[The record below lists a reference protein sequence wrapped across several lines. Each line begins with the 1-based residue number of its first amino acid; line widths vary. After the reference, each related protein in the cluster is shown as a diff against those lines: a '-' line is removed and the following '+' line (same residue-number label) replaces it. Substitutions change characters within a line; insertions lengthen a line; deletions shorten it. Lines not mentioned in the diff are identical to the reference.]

1 MSRLSLLMLCSAVLG
16 LAPGCAKRSYSDAA
30 SPPAAMTESAGFSG
44 SGGGEAVDAAPSPDY
59 AEAKKSSE
67 YELDDAKD
75 ESFSR
80 SEPTSVTAAP
90 ARGPAGGVPGTA
102 TGSSGD
108 NRIAEPKPKPG
119 EAREG
124 DPPRDSTEVK
134 KQFARQI
141 IYTAEMQVSVYK
153 LDDAMQRAEALT
165 LAAGGYVAN
174 MSQGFYVLR
183 IPAPALRGV
192 MDELAR
198 LGVVEARTL
207 QARDVSEEYVDLVTR
222 IRVLRETQQQL
233 LVLLKQARNVDEALK
248 VRESVDRITMELEQ
262 AMGRLRLLESLIGF
276 STLTVRMSQR
286 GPQNTIPSSNDP
298 FPWVDGLGV
307 EATEWN

>member
-1 MSRLSLLMLCSAVLG
+1 MSRLSLTLLCSALLG

-30 SPPAAMTESAGFSG
+30 AAPESYGG
-44 SGGGEAVDAAPSPDY
+44 SGGGMAEAVGAAPTAAPDNY
-59 AEAKKSSE
+59 DSKKSMAD
-67 YELDDAKD
+67 YDDAPSMAKD
-75 ESFSR
+75 ESYNR

-90 ARGPAGGVPGTA
+90 ARPSGGPTGGTTPPT
-102 TGSSGD
+102 S
-108 NRIAEPKPKPG
+108 IPEPKPRPSEARDG
-119 EAREG
+119 EAKPDD
-124 DPPRDSTEVK
+124 DPK

-141 IYTAEMQVSVYK
+141 IYTAELQLSVYK
-153 LDDAMQRAEALT
+153 LEDAMQRAEQLT
-165 LAAGGYVAN
+165 LSVGGYVQN
-174 MSQGFYVLR
+174 MSQGYYVLR

-192 MDELAR
+192 MDELAH

-207 QARDVSEEYVDLVTR
+207 QARDVSEEYVDLTTR

>member
-1 MSRLSLLMLCSAVLG
+1 MAAAE
-16 LAPGCAKRSYSDAA
+16 APP
-30 SPPAAMTESAGFSG
+30 SPSPDYGGDGESMKKSMDY
-44 SGGGEAVDAAPSPDY
+44 DAAPS
-59 AEAKKSSE
+59 
-67 YELDDAKD
+67 D
-75 ESFSR
+75 ESYNR

-90 ARGPAGGVPGTA
+90 ARGPTGGVAGGPP
-102 TGSSGD
+102 SSLP
-108 NRIAEPKPKPG
+108 EPKPKPV

-124 DPPRDSTEVK
+124 EPKPDDTDPK

-141 IYTAEMQVSVYK
+141 IYTAEMQLSVYK
-153 LDDAMQRAEALT
+153 LDDAMARAEALT
-165 LAAGGYVAN
+165 LAAGGYVQNLA
-174 MSQGFYVLR
+174 QGYYVLR

-192 MDELAR
+192 MDELAH

-207 QARDVSEEYVDLVTR
+207 QARDVSEEYVDLTTR